1 MMKQINFGIINNKD
15 VIFIFDSE
23 TKQYKV
29 IAELVIPLQEVREEI
44 SESIKDYVS
53 KYKKIILD
61 NI

>member
-1 MMKQINFGIINNKD
+1 MKQINFGIINNKD